1 MKNYKQPLSILI
13 TFFFLYLI
21 INELNWDLF
30 KESILSINIL
40 YILAALSLVGLSFIV
55 RMYRWNLML
64 NAQGRLISL
73 RESSWPFIVGAGL
86 NAVMPL
92 RIGDVVRVVAFKD
105 QLKSS
110 SSEIMAVILIERVF
124 DMFAL
129 LVIFHIGLSN
139 ISHTKL
145 SSAYFLSANLLLFV
159 TVILFLALILFQHRF
174 RSFILRVVDTKIAVL
189 LTKKIKKENIFLGID
204 SFFNTIDK
212 LRATGLLMKV
222 ISLSFLTWFIEGGMF
237 YVIGL
242 GLALTMGDF
251 GVGAWF
257 SFALGSLSTVL
268 PSAPGF
274 IGTLDYFVIIGITAY
289 GASWDGAASFAV
301 IAHIIMIAPLALVAI
316 IYMSMN
322 KKIKKVP
329 GS

>member
-1 MKNYKQPLSILI
+1 MKKYQQPVSILV

-21 INELNWDLF
+21 INKLNWDLF
-30 KESILSINIL
+30 KESVLSINIL
-40 YILAALSLVGLSFIV
+40 YILAALTLVGLSFIV

-64 NAQGRLISL
+64 NAQGRAISL
-73 RESSWPFIVGAGL
+73 RESSWPFLVGAGL
-86 NAVMPL
+86 NAVMPF
-92 RIGDVVRVVAFKD
+92 RIGDVVRIVAFKD
-105 QLKSS
+105 KLKSS
-110 SSEIMAVILIERVF
+110 SSEIMAIILIERTF
-124 DMFAL
+124 DIFAL

-139 ISHTKL
+139 ISDPKL

-159 TVILFLALILFQHRF
+159 TATLFFALILFRHRF
-174 RSFILRVVDTKIAVL
+174 KSFILGVLDTKIAAL

-204 SFFNTIDK
+204 SFFNTIEK
-212 LRATGLLMKV
+212 LRVTGLLLKV

-242 GLALTMGDF
+242 GLALMMGDF

-257 SFALGSLSTVL
+257 AFALGSLSTIL

-289 GASWDGAASFAV
+289 GASWDGAASFAL
-301 IAHIIMIAPLALVAI
+301 ITHIIMIAPLALVAI

-322 KKIKKVP
+322 RKIKKVS
-329 GS
+329 G